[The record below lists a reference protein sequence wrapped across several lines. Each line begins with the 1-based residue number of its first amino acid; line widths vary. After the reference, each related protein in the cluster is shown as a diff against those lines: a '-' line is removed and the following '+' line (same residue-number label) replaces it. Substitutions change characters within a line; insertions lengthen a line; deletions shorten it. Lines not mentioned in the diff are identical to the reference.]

1 MFQGETA
8 VNKKYFIMF
17 SKKVA
22 QFKLITIF
30 DLWNRKQRE
39 EKGKVQVESP

>member
-30 DLWNRKQRE
+30 DLWNRKQE
-39 EKGKVQVESP
+39 GVKEKAQAESP